1 MDTVEDRRCDVAS
14 ERRSGRTARSGQCL
28 IPVDYG
34 IRLSGVPTVSG
45 GLSVQIDFT
54 EGPDDGDVVD
64 EQHGTTVLIAAYVVA
79 PLADAEL
86 DVSPAVSGNG
96 AKPVTLVLRQ
106 DPGDT

>member
-1 MDTVEDRRCDVAS
+1 MLHLS
-14 ERRSGRTARSGQCL
+14 EAAVVLLEAAKSQYR

-34 IRLSGVPTVSG
+34 VRVSGVPTVSG
-45 GLSVQIDFT
+45 ELSVQIDFT

-64 EQHGTTVLIAAYVVA
+64 EQHGTTVFVAADVVA

-106 DPGDT
+106 DPGDA